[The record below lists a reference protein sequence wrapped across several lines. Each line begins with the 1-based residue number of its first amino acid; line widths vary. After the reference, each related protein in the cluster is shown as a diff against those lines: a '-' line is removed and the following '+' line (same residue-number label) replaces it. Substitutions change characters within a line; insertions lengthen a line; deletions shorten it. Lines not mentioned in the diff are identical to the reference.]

1 MGVTSTVPSS
11 AFSSCTLGESRR
23 LVRLHPV
30 PFSSAPW
37 FVLTPVKHSQKGA
50 HSFSR
55 MTMVL
60 LIAFSGLLVPVPP
73 VLPTVFPRNDLVA
86 HDMYT
91 QAQSLLPQQQSRLP
105 QHGASAIF
113 PREWSPPATT
123 LVSEAE
129 GGAEQLDDG
138 SAEAKQRG
146 RLILAAIVCNSVF
159 WQYVLPTLK
168 GEENALGKLLNRD
181 GEGK

>member
-1 MGVTSTVPSS
+1 
-11 AFSSCTLGESRR
+11 
-23 LVRLHPV
+23 
-30 PFSSAPW
+30 
-37 FVLTPVKHSQKGA
+37 
-50 HSFSR
+50 

-129 GGAEQLDDG
+129 GGAQQLDDG

-181 GEGK
+181 GEGE

>member
-1 MGVTSTVPSS
+1 
-11 AFSSCTLGESRR
+11 
-23 LVRLHPV
+23 
-30 PFSSAPW
+30 
-37 FVLTPVKHSQKGA
+37 
-50 HSFSR
+50 

-129 GGAEQLDDG
+129 GGAQQLDDG

-168 GEENALGKLLNRD
+168 GEENALGKLLNRA
-181 GEGK
+181 GEGE

>member
-1 MGVTSTVPSS
+1 
-11 AFSSCTLGESRR
+11 
-23 LVRLHPV
+23 
-30 PFSSAPW
+30 
-37 FVLTPVKHSQKGA
+37 
-50 HSFSR
+50 
-55 MTMVL
+55 MVL

>member
-1 MGVTSTVPSS
+1 MFDPGLWPLLSPPCETSTSS
-11 AFSSCTLGESRR
+11 AR
-23 LVRLHPV
+23 
-30 PFSSAPW
+30 
-37 FVLTPVKHSQKGA
+37 A
-50 HSFSR
+50 HALSSR

-60 LIAFSGLLVPVPP
+60 PIVLSGLLVPVPP
-73 VLPTVFPRNDLVA
+73 MLPTVFPRNDLVA
-86 HDMYT
+86 
-91 QAQSLLPQQQSRLP
+91 AQSLLPQQQTRLP

-129 GGAEQLDDG
+129 GGAQQLDDG

>member
-1 MGVTSTVPSS
+1 
-11 AFSSCTLGESRR
+11 
-23 LVRLHPV
+23 
-30 PFSSAPW
+30 
-37 FVLTPVKHSQKGA
+37 
-50 HSFSR
+50 

>member
-1 MGVTSTVPSS
+1 
-11 AFSSCTLGESRR
+11 
-23 LVRLHPV
+23 
-30 PFSSAPW
+30 
-37 FVLTPVKHSQKGA
+37 
-50 HSFSR
+50 
-55 MTMVL
+55 MVL

-91 QAQSLLPQQQSRLP
+91 QAQSLLPPQQSRLP

>member
-1 MGVTSTVPSS
+1 
-11 AFSSCTLGESRR
+11 
-23 LVRLHPV
+23 
-30 PFSSAPW
+30 
-37 FVLTPVKHSQKGA
+37 
-50 HSFSR
+50 

-91 QAQSLLPQQQSRLP
+91 QAQSLSPQQQSLLPQQQSLLP

>member
-1 MGVTSTVPSS
+1 
-11 AFSSCTLGESRR
+11 
-23 LVRLHPV
+23 
-30 PFSSAPW
+30 
-37 FVLTPVKHSQKGA
+37 
-50 HSFSR
+50 
-55 MTMVL
+55 MTMALPGVL
-60 LIAFSGLLVPVPP
+60 VLSGLLVPVPP

-86 HDMYT
+86 
-91 QAQSLLPQQQSRLP
+91 AQSLLPQQQTRLP

-129 GGAEQLDDG
+129 GGAQQLDDG

>member
-1 MGVTSTVPSS
+1 
-11 AFSSCTLGESRR
+11 
-23 LVRLHPV
+23 
-30 PFSSAPW
+30 
-37 FVLTPVKHSQKGA
+37 
-50 HSFSR
+50 
-55 MTMVL
+55 MVL

-91 QAQSLLPQQQSRLP
+91 QAQSLSPQQQSLLP

>member
-1 MGVTSTVPSS
+1 
-11 AFSSCTLGESRR
+11 
-23 LVRLHPV
+23 
-30 PFSSAPW
+30 
-37 FVLTPVKHSQKGA
+37 
-50 HSFSR
+50 
-55 MTMVL
+55 MVL

-91 QAQSLLPQQQSRLP
+91 QAQSLSPQQQSLLP

-146 RLILAAIVCNSVF
+146 RLILAVIVCNSVF

>member
-1 MGVTSTVPSS
+1 
-11 AFSSCTLGESRR
+11 
-23 LVRLHPV
+23 
-30 PFSSAPW
+30 
-37 FVLTPVKHSQKGA
+37 
-50 HSFSR
+50 
-55 MTMVL
+55 MVL
-60 LIAFSGLLVPVPP
+60 LIAFSGLLVPVPH

>member
-1 MGVTSTVPSS
+1 
-11 AFSSCTLGESRR
+11 
-23 LVRLHPV
+23 
-30 PFSSAPW
+30 
-37 FVLTPVKHSQKGA
+37 
-50 HSFSR
+50 
-55 MTMVL
+55 MTMALPGVL
-60 LIAFSGLLVPVPP
+60 VLSGLLVPVPP

-86 HDMYT
+86 
-91 QAQSLLPQQQSRLP
+91 QSLLPQQQTRLL

-129 GGAEQLDDG
+129 GGAQQLDDG